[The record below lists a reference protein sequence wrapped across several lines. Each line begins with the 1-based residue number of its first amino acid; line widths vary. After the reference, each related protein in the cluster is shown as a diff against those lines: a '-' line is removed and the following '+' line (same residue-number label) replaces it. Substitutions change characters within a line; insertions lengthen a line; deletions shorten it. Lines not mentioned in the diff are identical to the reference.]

1 VDDELDVIDPEIFS
15 HFASPFRP
23 SLWVVRFSADKS
35 ETDYLFAFYSNNVR
49 NVHVN
54 NREPV
59 LYGPVDVALGY
70 ISLRVQGQRLY
81 SARLL
86 SVLTSHVLCSCLR
99 PVTGSG

>member
-1 VDDELDVIDPEIFS
+1 MIS
-15 HFASPFRP
+15 FASENEGKPN
-23 SLWVVRFSADKS
+23 
-35 ETDYLFAFYSNNVR
+35 YLFTFYSNNLR

-54 NREPV
+54 NGDIV